1 MHVYVCVLYMSF
13 LDANFA
19 QKADGN
25 ERPAGVPP
33 LPISYTRIWLRPGSN
48 VVRGCPSQKLF

>member
-1 MHVYVCVLYMSF
+1 MHVCVCVLYISF
-13 LDANFA
+13 LHENFA

-33 LPISYTRIWLRPGSN
+33 LPISYTRI
-48 VVRGCPSQKLF
+48 